1 MIELQYFIL
10 GIVFVLLV
18 SPIVEGLCTL
28 ILAGMEVI
36 KGYWTLKITK
46 INVQIRK
53 MSLEE
58 DEEIPH
64 NPIGFVWPT
73 KEEEDNDI

>member
-1 MIELQYFIL
+1 MYTYSRRY
-10 GIVFVLLV
+10 G
-18 SPIVEGLCTL
+18 
-28 ILAGMEVI
+28 VI